1 MVLIRKVGIDLE
13 TEDLEFDLDEDM
25 FSTDSLDLDLD
36 ENEDNNTRLYFRY
49 LLLR

>member
-1 MVLIRKVGIDLE
+1 
-13 TEDLEFDLDEDM
+13 M

-49 LLLR
+49 LLLRWYSTVRR